1 MIILLHPRS
10 TRPKNRRFPLSV
22 LSLAAVLEG
31 REDYVIIDGNA
42 DPDPGATL
50 DRVMHETP
58 AELLAVSVMPG
69 PQMAAAIPLCR
80 EFRRKYPDVPV
91 VWGGYFPS
99 LYPEAVLRAGYVD
112 FAVIGQGEDTFA
124 ELIEAL
130 HDAGGF
136 SSIQGLAYT
145 DGAGEFVRNPERAF
159 RSPNDFPHLPYHRV
173 EAVKYIL
180 PTFLGSRTAV
190 HQASVGCPYQ
200 CSFCAVITA
209 YDSREKM
216 EDPARTE
223 GVLRGLQREYGIN
236 AVQFYDN
243 NFFLQEDHAREQA
256 ERFAPLGLRWWCEAR
271 IDAVLRF
278 SDDTLEKLR
287 RAGLTMVFFGAE
299 SGSDEILR
307 QMKKNLTC
315 DQTLALAERLHRF
328 GITPEFSFVVGNP
341 ADPEGDARDT
351 IAFVRKIKKLNPD
364 AEIILQHYSPT
375 PQRERMYGGVEDRI
389 EFPATLEE
397 WATQPWLDFVNK
409 TDPDVP
415 WTTNRIQRRI
425 DNFELVVSSR
435 WPTAQDIT
443 LPGWGRSLLRG
454 LSGWRYRFGVY
465 DFPFE
470 LRFAQRIVEL
480 RKPQF
485 ESL

>member
-22 LSLAAVLEG
+22 LSLAAVMEG
-31 REDYVIIDGNA
+31 REDYVIIDGNV

-50 DRVMHETP
+50 DRVMRETP

-69 PQMAAAIPLCR
+69 PQMASAIPLCR
-80 EFRRKYPDVPV
+80 EFRRKYPSVPV

-99 LYPEAVLRAGYVD
+99 LYPEPVLNAGYVD
-112 FAVIGQGEDTFA
+112 FAVIGQGEDTFV

-130 HDAGGF
+130 RGGGDV
-136 SSIQGLAYT
+136 SGVQGLAYS
-145 DGAGEFVRNPERAF
+145 GAAGECVRSRERPF

-173 EAVKYIL
+173 EAAKYIL

-209 YDSREKM
+209 YGSREKM

-223 GVLRGLQREYGIN
+223 QVLGGLQREYGIN

-243 NFFLQEDHAREQA
+243 NFFLQEDRAREQA

-287 RAGLTMVFFGAE
+287 RAGLSMVFFGAE

-307 QMKKNLTC
+307 QMKKNLTS
-315 DQTLALAERLHRF
+315 DQTLALADRLRRF

-375 PQRERMYGGVEDRI
+375 PQRERMYGGVEDRV
-389 EFPATLEE
+389 EFPTTLEE

-409 TDPDVP
+409 TDPRVP
-415 WTTNRIQRRI
+415 WTTSRIKRRI

-435 WPTAQDIT
+435 WPTAQDIM

-454 LSGWRYRFGVY
+454 LSGWRYRLGVY
-465 DFPFE
+465 GFPFE
-470 LRFAQRIVEL
+470 LRFAQRMVQL

>member
-22 LSLAAVLEG
+22 LSLAAVMEG
-31 REDYVIIDGNA
+31 REDYVIIDGNV

-50 DRVMHETP
+50 DRVMRETP

-69 PQMAAAIPLCR
+69 PQMAAAIPQCR
-80 EFRRKYPDVPV
+80 EFRRKYPSVPV

-99 LYPEAVLRAGYVD
+99 LYPEAVLNAGYVD
-112 FAVIGQGEDTFA
+112 FAVIGQGEDTFV
-124 ELIEAL
+124 ELVEAL
-130 HDAGGF
+130 RGGGDV
-136 SSIQGLAYT
+136 SGVQGLAYS
-145 DGAGEFVRNPERAF
+145 GAAGECVRNGERPF

-173 EAVKYIL
+173 EAAKYIL

-209 YDSREKM
+209 YGSREKM

-223 GVLRGLQREYGIN
+223 QVLGGLQREYGIN

-243 NFFLQEDHAREQA
+243 NFFLQEDRAREQA

-307 QMKKNLTC
+307 QMKKSLTS
-315 DQTLALAERLHRF
+315 DQTLALADRLRRF

-351 IAFVRKIKKLNPD
+351 FAFVRKIKKLNPD
-364 AEIILQHYSPT
+364 SEIILQHYSPT
-375 PQRERMYGGVEDRI
+375 PQRERMYGDVEDRV
-389 EFPATLEE
+389 EFPTTLEE
-397 WATQPWLDFVNK
+397 WATQPWLDFVTK
-409 TDPDVP
+409 TDPRVP
-415 WTTNRIQRRI
+415 WTTNRIKRRI

-435 WPTAQDIT
+435 WPTAQDIM

-454 LSGWRYRFGVY
+454 LSGWRYRLGVY
-465 DFPFE
+465 GFPFE
-470 LRFAQRIVEL
+470 LRFVQRMVQL

>member
-1 MIILLHPRS
+1 MIILLHPRG

-22 LSLAAVLEG
+22 LSLAAVIEG
-31 REDYVIIDGNA
+31 REDYVIIDGNV
-42 DPDPGATL
+42 DTGPGETL
-50 DRVMHETP
+50 DRVMRETP

-80 EFRRKYPDVPV
+80 EFRRKYPGVPV

-99 LYPEAVLRAGYVD
+99 LYPEAVLNAGYVD

-124 ELIEAL
+124 ELIEVL
-130 HDAGGF
+130 RDGSDVF
-136 SSIQGLAYT
+136 SIQGLAYS
-145 DGAGEFVRNPERAF
+145 DAAGECVRNPERAF

-173 EAVKYIL
+173 EAAKYIL

-200 CSFCAVITA
+200 CSFCVVITA
-209 YDSREKM
+209 YGSREKM
-216 EDPARTE
+216 ENPARTE
-223 GVLRGLQREYGIN
+223 QVLRGLQRDYGIN

-256 ERFAPLGLRWWCEAR
+256 ERFAPLRLRWWCEAR

-278 SDDTLEKLR
+278 SDGTLEKLR

-315 DQTLALAERLHRF
+315 DQTLALAERLYRF

-375 PQRERMYGGVEDRI
+375 PQRERMYGGVEDRV

-409 TDPDVP
+409 TDPQVP
-415 WTTNRIQRRI
+415 WTTGRIKRRI

-435 WPTAQDIT
+435 WPTAQDIA
-443 LPGWGRSLLRG
+443 LPRWGRSLLRG

-470 LRFAQRIVEL
+470 LRFAQRMVEL

>member
-22 LSLAAVLEG
+22 LSLAAVMEG
-31 REDYVIIDGNA
+31 REDYVIIDGNV

-50 DRVMHETP
+50 DRVMRETP

-69 PQMAAAIPLCR
+69 PQMASAIPLCR
-80 EFRRKYPDVPV
+80 EFRGKYPDVPV

-99 LYPEAVLRAGYVD
+99 LYPEAVLNAGYVD
-112 FAVIGQGEDTFA
+112 FAVIGQGEDTFV

-130 HDAGGF
+130 RDAGDVSG
-136 SSIQGLAYT
+136 IQGLAYT
-145 DGAGEFVRNPERAF
+145 DGAGTCVRNPERAF

-173 EAVKYIL
+173 EAAKYIL

-209 YDSREKM
+209 YGSREKM

-223 GVLRGLQREYGIN
+223 QVLGGLQREYGIN

-256 ERFAPLGLRWWCEAR
+256 ERFTPLGLRWWCEAR

-307 QMKKNLTC
+307 QMKKSLTS
-315 DQTLALAERLHRF
+315 DQTLALADRLRRF

-351 IAFVRKIKKLNPD
+351 IAFVRRIKKLNPD

-375 PQRERMYGGVEDRI
+375 PQRERMYGGVEDRV

-397 WATQPWLDFVNK
+397 WTTQPWLDFVNK
-409 TDPDVP
+409 TDPRVP
-415 WTTNRIQRRI
+415 WTTNRIKRRI

-435 WPTAQDIT
+435 WPTAQDIM

-454 LSGWRYRFGVY
+454 LSGWRYRLGVY
-465 DFPFE
+465 GFPFE
-470 LRFAQRIVEL
+470 LRFAQRMVQL

>member
-22 LSLAAVLEG
+22 LSLAAVIEG
-31 REDYVIIDGNA
+31 REDYVIIDGNV

-50 DRVMHETP
+50 DRVMRETP
-58 AELLAVSVMPG
+58 AEVLAVSVMPG
-69 PQMAAAIPLCR
+69 PQMASAIPLCR
-80 EFRRKYPDVPV
+80 EFRGQYPDVPV

-99 LYPEAVLRAGYVD
+99 LYPEAVLNAGYVD
-112 FAVIGQGEDTFA
+112 FAVIGQGEDTFV
-124 ELIEAL
+124 ELSEAL
-130 HDAGGF
+130 RVGGDF

-145 DGAGEFVRNPERAF
+145 DGGGKCVRNPERPF

-173 EAVKYIL
+173 EAAKYIL

-209 YDSREKM
+209 YGSREKM

-223 GVLRGLQREYGIN
+223 QVLGGLRREYGIN

-243 NFFLQEDHAREQA
+243 NFFLQEDRAREQA

-307 QMKKNLTC
+307 QMKKSLTS
-315 DQTLALAERLHRF
+315 DQTLALADRLRRF

-351 IAFVRKIKKLNPD
+351 ITFVRKIKKLNPD

-375 PQRERMYGGVEDRI
+375 PQRERMYGGVEDSV

-409 TDPDVP
+409 TDPRVP
-415 WTTNRIQRRI
+415 WTTSRIKRRI

-435 WPTAQDIT
+435 WPTAQDIM

-454 LSGWRYRFGVY
+454 LSGWRYRLGVY
-465 DFPFE
+465 GFPFE
-470 LRFAQRIVEL
+470 LRFAQRMVQL

>member
-22 LSLAAVLEG
+22 LSLAAVMEG
-31 REDYVIIDGNA
+31 REDYVIIDGNV

-50 DRVMHETP
+50 DRVMRETP

-69 PQMAAAIPLCR
+69 PQMAAAIPQCR
-80 EFRRKYPDVPV
+80 EFRRKYPSVPV

-99 LYPEAVLRAGYVD
+99 LYPEAVLNAGYVD
-112 FAVIGQGEDTFA
+112 FAVIGQGEDTFV
-124 ELIEAL
+124 ELVEAL
-130 HDAGGF
+130 RGGGDV
-136 SSIQGLAYT
+136 SGVQGLAYS
-145 DGAGEFVRNPERAF
+145 GAAGECVRNGERPF

-173 EAVKYIL
+173 EAAKYIL

-209 YDSREKM
+209 YGSREKM

-223 GVLRGLQREYGIN
+223 QVLGGLQREYGIN

-243 NFFLQEDHAREQA
+243 NFFLQEDRAREQA

-307 QMKKNLTC
+307 QMKKSLTS
-315 DQTLALAERLHRF
+315 DQTLALADRLRRF

-351 IAFVRKIKKLNPD
+351 FAFVRKIKKLNPD
-364 AEIILQHYSPT
+364 SEIILQHYSPT
-375 PQRERMYGGVEDRI
+375 PQRERMYGDVEDRV
-389 EFPATLEE
+389 EFPTTLEE

-409 TDPDVP
+409 TDPRVP
-415 WTTNRIQRRI
+415 WTTNRIKRHI

-435 WPTAQDIT
+435 WPTAQDIM

-454 LSGWRYRFGVY
+454 LSGWRYRLGVY
-465 DFPFE
+465 GFPFE
-470 LRFAQRIVEL
+470 LRFVQRMVQL

>member
-22 LSLAAVLEG
+22 LSLAAVMEG
-31 REDYVIIDGNA
+31 REDYVIIDGNV

-50 DRVMHETP
+50 DRVMRETP

-69 PQMAAAIPLCR
+69 PQMASAIPLCR
-80 EFRRKYPDVPV
+80 EFRGKYPDVPV
-91 VWGGYFPS
+91 VWGGYSPS
-99 LYPEAVLRAGYVD
+99 LYPEAVLNAGYVD
-112 FAVIGQGEDTFA
+112 FAVIGQGEDTFV
-124 ELIEAL
+124 ELIQAL
-130 HDAGGF
+130 RAGGDV
-136 SSIQGLAYT
+136 SPIQGLAYT
-145 DGAGEFVRNPERAF
+145 DGAGKCVRNPERPF
-159 RSPNDFPHLPYHRV
+159 RSPNDFPCLPYHRID
-173 EAVKYIL
+173 AAKYIL

-209 YDSREKM
+209 YGSREKM

-223 GVLRGLQREYGIN
+223 QVLGGLQREYGIN

-243 NFFLQEDHAREQA
+243 NFFLKEDRAREQA

-278 SDDTLEKLR
+278 SDNTLEKLR

-307 QMKKNLTC
+307 QMKKGLTS
-315 DQTLALAERLHRF
+315 DQTLALADRLCRF

-351 IAFVRKIKKLNPD
+351 ITFVRKIKKLNPD
-364 AEIILQHYSPT
+364 SEIILQHYSPT
-375 PQRERMYGGVEDRI
+375 PQRERMYGGVEDRV
-389 EFPATLEE
+389 EFPTTLEE

-409 TDPDVP
+409 TDPRVP
-415 WTTNRIQRRI
+415 WTTSRIKRRI

-435 WPTAQDIT
+435 WPTAQDIS
-443 LPGWGRSLLRG
+443 LPRWGRPLLRA
-454 LSGWRYRFGVY
+454 LSGWRYRLGVY
-465 DFPFE
+465 GFPFE
-470 LRFAQRIVEL
+470 LRFAQRIVQL